1 MQILQSQQKFKNKNS
16 MTANYKLNTH
26 NPHKSTF
33 YGKELISN

>member
-16 MTANYKLNTH
+16 RMANYKLNTH

-33 YGKELISN
+33 YEKELISN

>member
-16 MTANYKLNTH
+16 RMANYKLNTH

-33 YGKELISN
+33 TEKN

>member
-16 MTANYKLNTH
+16 RMANYKLNTH
-26 NPHKSTF
+26 NHHKSTF